1 MRRPFAFGL
10 LVGEAQKQKMAI
22 VKTTN
27 RENEGGSGDSEQV
40 SRPIDRTK
48 SVVNQGGAP
57 LTRPT
62 RSAGVPMRQAAPT
75 SSQASPK
82 DFFNDTVNELK
93 RVDWPTREERNAGTI
108 VTIGLLIFFSLYI
121 LGLDTAARYIFIAL
135 GILPSGAAQ

>member
-1 MRRPFAFGL
+1 
-10 LVGEAQKQKMAI
+10 MAI

-40 SRPIDRTK
+40 SRPVDRTK

-62 RSAGVPMRQAAPT
+62 RSAGAPIRQNPVS
-75 SSQASPK
+75 SSQATPK
-82 DFFNDTVNELK
+82 DFVNDTLAELK
-93 RVDWPTREERNAGTI
+93 RVDWPTREQRNAGTI
-108 VTIGLLIFFSLYI
+108 VTIGLLVFFALYI

-135 GILPSGAAQ
+135 GILPADTPQ

>member
-1 MRRPFAFGL
+1 
-10 LVGEAQKQKMAI
+10 MAI

-27 RENEGGSGDSEQV
+27 RENESGAGDSEQV
-40 SRPIDRTK
+40 TRPVDRTK

-62 RSAGVPMRQAAPT
+62 RSAGVPMRQAPVS

-82 DFFNDTVNELK
+82 DFVNDTVNELK
-93 RVDWPTREERNAGTI
+93 RVDWPTRQERAAGTI

-121 LGLDTAARYIFIAL
+121 FGLDYVARFLFIAL
-135 GILPSGAAQ
+135 GILPSDAPQ